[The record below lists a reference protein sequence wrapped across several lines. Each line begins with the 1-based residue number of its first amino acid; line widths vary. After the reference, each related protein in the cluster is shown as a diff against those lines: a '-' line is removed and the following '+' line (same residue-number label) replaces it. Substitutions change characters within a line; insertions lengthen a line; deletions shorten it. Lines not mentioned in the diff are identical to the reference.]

1 MTAATSFGR
10 LAVAALLALVV
21 AACGVRGALVPP
33 EGRDTLLGPDKDFP
47 EPTGEPSPAATA
59 PAPEAQRETPEES
72 SRPRF
77 PAPEAVN

>member
-47 EPTGEPSPAATA
+47 EPTGEP
-59 PAPEAQRETPEES
+59 
-72 SRPRF
+72 
-77 PAPEAVN
+77 